1 MITYALSVRR
11 SHVSLRVFLVAGLLL
26 LSVAAIANPA
36 APETRLSITT
46 QGSRADIDSG
56 SSGVTSTD
64 EFDGLSVEGERST
77 NKSSTTLSKSGFTT
91 SAATNSD
98 FWFYTADVELFN
110 DHDRDGFFHG
120 IDLYFDADTYYS
132 YAEVYAVVYLSQ
144 EGGPWSEYAVTEN
157 FTLYGATS
165 EDDYVIATELLS
177 GYPSGSY
184 DLLGRFIR
192 GMDRPRGHPGAGISA
207 ARGCKSRCA
216 RHDRRYRRQQSQ
228 RRRRSSLAFYPASC
242 AGCAGEKSPR
252 ATRMTLR
259 PQPARLSK

>member
-184 DLLGRFIR
+184 DLLVELFDAWDDSFVAWIGPE
-192 GMDRPRGHPGAGISA
+192 DTPE
-207 ARGCKSRCA
+207 
-216 RHDRRYRRQQSQ
+216 
-228 RRRRSSLAFYPASC
+228 LAFLPLEDANRDVPDTTDVIVVNNHSGGG
-242 AGCAGEKSPR
+242 AAAWLSILLLAQAALVKNRLERR
-252 ATRMTLR
+252 A
-259 PQPARLSK
+259 